1 MWLSL
6 SFFLGWLLTT
16 GGGGW
21 HNAQTKAHCYYTIVR
36 NFANAVEKVED
47 KQLQAVLHKLCMLFA
62 LYQVQRDLGDFTCS
76 GYLAQCVPRHDTTRH
91 ATRHTRRTTQHDTHD
106 TRGTVLTSMVGV
118 SVGSRCRS

>member
-1 MWLSL
+1 
-6 SFFLGWLLTT
+6 LTT
-16 GGGGW
+16 GGG

-76 GYLAQCVPRHDTTRH
+76 GYLAQYVP
-91 ATRHTRRTTQHDTHD
+91 HTHDTHD
-106 TRGTVLTSMVGV
+106 THTRHTHDTYGTHTTHFALI
-118 SVGSRCRS
+118 